1 MNAKREIEVYSDAEV
16 FGSIGQQ
23 APPLMGRLLAQR
35 LRGKEVFS
43 FEYDAAW
50 LESGFSQLLDPDLQ
64 FYRGP
69 QFLRDERVNFGMFLD
84 SSPDRWG
91 RLLMRRREKALAKQ
105 EGRPE
110 NAFLESDYLLG
121 VYDGQRMG
129 ALRFKEAGGKEFMN
143 ADATFAAPPWA
154 TLRQLEQASKQL
166 ESDDAV
172 DDPAYLG
179 WLQMLIAP
187 GGSLGGARPKA
198 GVIDPA
204 RRLWIAKFPSRFDD
218 KNIGAW
224 EMVAHVLAKRAGINM
239 SEATI
244 QCFSGRHHTFLTQRF
259 DREPG
264 GKRIHF
270 ASAMTLLGYQDG
282 NDHETGASYLH
293 LAEFL
298 MRSGSRTNQDLIEL
312 WRRIVFN
319 IAISNT
325 DDHLRNHGFIL
336 ENQGWALSP
345 AYDLNPVE
353 YPTGGLKL
361 NINEDDNAQ
370 DYELAM
376 EVAPIFRLRTQQAKD
391 ILANVKEAVTN
402 WRRLAA
408 SYGISRSETEDM
420 ENAFKV

>member
-1 MNAKREIEVYSDAEV
+1 
-16 FGSIGQQ
+16 
-23 APPLMGRLLAQR
+23 
-35 LRGKEVFS
+35 
-43 FEYDAAW
+43 
-50 LESGFSQLLDPDLQ
+50 
-64 FYRGP
+64 
-69 QFLRDERVNFGMFLD
+69 
-84 SSPDRWG
+84 
-91 RLLMRRREKALAKQ
+91 
-105 EGRPE
+105 
-110 NAFLESDYLLG
+110 
-121 VYDGQRMG
+121 
-129 ALRFKEAGGKEFMN
+129 
-143 ADATFAAPPWA
+143 
-154 TLRQLEQASKQL
+154 
-166 ESDDAV
+166 
-172 DDPAYLG
+172 
-179 WLQMLIAP
+179 
-187 GGSLGGARPKA
+187 
-198 GVIDPA
+198 
-204 RRLWIAKFPSRFDD
+204 
-218 KNIGAW
+218 
-224 EMVAHVLAKRAGINM
+224 M